1 MITLRNV
8 VSITESDQ
16 PLRQT
21 GRVDTFCYQLATH
34 PLSIRR
40 SATYRYG
47 SLRSVTQR
55 RADRAA

>member
-1 MITLRNV
+1 M
-8 VSITESDQ
+8 VSVTESG
-16 PLRQT
+16 RAGHET
-21 GRVDTFCYQLATH
+21 GLDGTFRYQLATH

>member
-1 MITLRNV
+1 M
-8 VSITESDQ
+8 VSVTESDH
-16 PLRQT
+16 RGDET
-21 GRVDTFCYQLATH
+21 GLGGTFRYQLATH

-40 SATYRYG
+40 SATYRYD